1 VEIPGGP
8 IRLLQPR
15 ESSELPDEG
24 DIRWAPVA
32 PYWSVLWR
40 SGVALATEVAG
51 AALRGLRVLEL
62 GAGLGLPSLA
72 AARAGAQVLATDAD
86 PEALELLAQN
96 AEANGVHVDLAAAD
110 WHFPDP
116 LLAGAPFDLV
126 LGADLIYFPS
136 SADVLLEL
144 LPRLSREAWIADPG
158 RDDAATFLERAT
170 GEWAIE
176 TSRQGVVGIHRMRR
190 R

>member
-1 VEIPGGP
+1 VELPDGE

-15 ESSELPDEG
+15 ESAELPDDG

-51 AALRGLRVLEL
+51 ADLSGLRVVEL
-62 GAGLGLPSLA
+62 GAGLGLPSLV
-72 AARAGAQVLATDAD
+72 AARGGSQVLATDAD
-86 PEALELLAQN
+86 PEALELLARN
-96 AEANGVHVDLAAAD
+96 AEANGVRLELAPAD

-116 LLAGAPFDLV
+116 LLEHAPFDLV

-158 RDDAATFLERAT
+158 RDDAATFLDRAAE
-170 GEWAIE
+170 EWAIE
-176 TSRQGVVGIHRMRR
+176 TSRRGVVGIHRMRR